1 MNPDIRRPD
10 HSMQPN
16 QPRKPIFTR
25 PMPAA
30 VPRPSQPMPAAS
42 PPRPDAALPGLN
54 RTPPLQSSQRPRF
67 SKKSLLIL
75 AITIVV
81 LLAGGAVYAYFAG
94 KRTPS
99 SQQNTQN
106 TNGAA
111 TTSPTSI
118 KFIATG
124 DFIAHDSVNAAAKQG
139 DGSYSYLPMM
149 QDFTPLFKDADI
161 KFCNDPILNGGTQFG
176 IAGYPKFNSPTDFVT
191 DMGRLGCNLVN
202 TASNHSFDKNQD
214 AISASVTA
222 WDKVPHML
230 AVAGQNRSKSEHDAV
245 HVFTVKGVKFAFLA
259 YTAYINND
267 APVQNDYGV
276 NVFTKD
282 FAGTQIASAK
292 QQGAQVIIASMRWG
306 TEYSTSVDAEQKAD
320 AQWLADQGVS
330 LILGHGSH
338 ELQPV
343 QALTGSGGN
352 KTLVWYSLGNFI
364 NTQLPPETLFNG
376 IAVMNIDVKTKQVS
390 IAGYLPIYMHYE
402 WTAAQAAAENTNA
415 RNNLH
420 LYLLEDATQAM
431 VDKQQ
436 LKTTIDAQKTR
447 ITNTLIA
454 NGLTIPLLTSKQYL
468 AL

>member
-1 MNPDIRRPD
+1 MNPDIRRRD
-10 HSMQPN
+10 RSMQPN

-25 PMPAA
+25 PMQPTVSRPPEPAA
-30 VPRPSQPMPAAS
+30 PTTVAPHTST
-42 PPRPDAALPGLN
+42 PG
-54 RTPPLQSSQRPRF
+54 RGRPPLQQSAQRPRL
-67 SKKSLLIL
+67 SKKLLLTVVAAIVIL
-75 AITIVV
+75 A
-81 LLAGGAVYAYFAG
+81 AGGVAYVHFAN
-94 KRTPS
+94 KKTSVAPQTAQS
-99 SQQNTQN
+99 
-106 TNGAA
+106 TNGST

-118 KFIATG
+118 KLIATG
-124 DFIAHDSVNAAAKQG
+124 DFIAHDSVNAAAKQA
-139 DGSYSYLPMM
+139 DGSYNYLPMM
-149 QDFTPLFKDADI
+149 QDFTPIFKDADV

-176 IAGYPKFNSPTDFVT
+176 IAGYPKFNSPTDFVA
-191 DMGRLGCNLVN
+191 DMGKLGCNLVN

-214 AISASVTA
+214 AISASVAA
-222 WDKVPHML
+222 WEKVPSML
-230 AVAGQNRSKSEHDAV
+230 AVAGQNRSKTEHDAV
-245 HVFTVKGVKFAFLA
+245 HLFTVKGVKFAFLA

-282 FAGTQIASAK
+282 FATSQIASAK

-320 AQWLADQGVS
+320 AQWLADQGVA

-343 QALTGSGGN
+343 QELTGSGGS

-376 IAVMNIDVKTKQVS
+376 IAVMNIDVKTKKVS

-402 WTAAQAAAENTNA
+402 WTVAQAAAENTNA
-415 RNNLH
+415 RHNLH
-420 LYLLEDATQAM
+420 LYLLENATQAM
-431 VDKQQ
+431 VDSQQ

-447 ITNTLIA
+447 ITNTLTA
-454 NGLTIPLLTSKQYL
+454 NGLTIPLLTSSQYL